1 MPKHL
6 FFQKDPSLLAVGDV
20 PADGAVDT
28 QLAAVPEWVNVLP
41 EPETVDGELLIYSRD
56 GRVLHID
63 SMEKLAV
70 RSNKALK
77 KQKGGGLVDAD
88 HKAAM
93 WGGAAIAWAEA
104 FEARPGK
111 GLWARADWLAA
122 GEQLVGSKQYRY
134 TSSVVSG
141 PVDAE
146 VDLEQ
151 WTVTWHITPETVDG
165 FAITNIPA
173 LATTSMFAERSEEL
187 EREAILAVLLKQLKI
202 DDKNPTMAS
211 VREAF
216 GRLRQFN
223 TDESSGEATDAP
235 PSNPEKPATPD
246 GDPPPKEEVVDAEP
260 PPGEAPPP
268 PPAPTTTDSAEV
280 AALRKQLAEL
290 NKSAGIDYVHS
301 LLTAGKITPAMKSAA
316 LELSSTPTGLAQLRA
331 LYAQAPAIVPTE
343 RMAARPDPKADDAPH
358 GLDPHAYTL
367 ARQGMPAHE
376 IARQLQQRGKENTR

>member
-6 FFQKDPSLLAVGDV
+6 FFLKDPSLLAVGDV
-20 PADGAVDT
+20 PADGVDT
-28 QLAAVPEWVNVLP
+28 QLAKVPEWVNVLP

-56 GRVLHID
+56 GRVLHVD
-63 SMEKLAV
+63 SMEKLAK
-70 RSNKALK
+70 RSNAALK
-77 KQKGGGLVDAD
+77 RQKGGGLVDAD

-93 WGGAAIAWAEA
+93 WGGAAIAWAEE

-111 GLWARADWLAA
+111 GMWARADWLAA

-151 WTVTWHITPETVDG
+151 WTVTWHITPDTVDG
-165 FAITNIPA
+165 FAVTNIPA
-173 LATTSMFAERSEEL
+173 LATTSMFADRSDEQ
-187 EREAILAVLLKQLKI
+187 EREAILAVLLAKLNVDGKS
-202 DDKNPTMAS
+202 PTMAA

-216 GRLRQFN
+216 GKLRQF
-223 TDESSGEATDAP
+223 TSDSPEHPQEPAP
-235 PSNPEKPATPD
+235 ISDSASPLS
-246 GDPPPKEEVVDAEP
+246 EEVEAEQT
-260 PPGEAPPP
+260 
-268 PPAPTTTDSAEV
+268 PAPIELPAGASVEAEQ
-280 AALRKQLAEL
+280 LRAEL
-290 NKSAGIDYVHS
+290 AAARLRI
-301 LLTAGKITPAMKSAA
+301 AA
-316 LELSSTPTGLAQLRA
+316 LEVEAGTAFVKSLLHSGKLTPAQRKAADEQARTPTGLAQLRA
-331 LYAQAPAIVPTE
+331 LYEHAPTILPTE
-343 RMAARPDPKADDAPH
+343 RTLAVGPDSSADVAPH